1 MVTYGDIGDTTQT
14 TVTAGTATKITTVT
28 ILPGGTYRIRKIRV
42 AIGSDSNQLIP
53 IGYIELKID
62 KVSGPFK
69 FPVGMGQV
77 NAGTAAG
84 EVSWQNAEEIDVDIP
99 VPGSAKVEIW
109 GEFQDA
115 VDVTA
120 GIIYVG

>member
-1 MVTYGDIGDTTQT
+1 MVTYADIGDTAQT
-14 TVTAGTATKITTVT
+14 TVTANTATKITTITV
-28 ILPGGTYRIRKIRV
+28 LPGGNYRIRKIRV
-42 AIGSDSNQLIP
+42 AIGSDSSQLIP

-84 EVSWQNAEEIDVDIP
+84 EVSWGPAEEIDVDIP
-99 VPGSAKVEIW
+99 VPGSAKIEIW
-109 GEFQDA
+109 GTFQDA